1 MGNVTSS
8 LFSFCSHC
16 LLRTK
21 LSTYIFVKMRAVN
34 NISVNLSVH
43 MVLAYTY
50 GVSDIVWEMTWNTCG
65 RLDENVCNSL

>member
-1 MGNVTSS
+1 
-8 LFSFCSHC
+8 
-16 LLRTK
+16 
-21 LSTYIFVKMRAVN
+21 MRAVN

-50 GVSDIVWEMTWNTCG
+50 GVSDIVWEMTWNPCG